1 MAHANI
7 AISKKITSNKKM
19 KIILQR
25 TDDAFQFE
33 AKNEEGYAVNFDLN
47 KDDGGNGRGI
57 RPMQSL
63 LMALGMCSAVDIV
76 IILKKQKQKIVDFK
90 IEVSGERE
98 KGGII
103 SLWKDVHV
111 IYYLSGNIDTDKA
124 KRSISLSL
132 EKYCSVAATLRL
144 AGAKITY
151 AIHLN
156 GLIVN

>member
-47 KDDGGNGRGI
+47 QDDGGNGRGI

-103 SLWKDVHV
+103 SLWKDVHF
-111 IYYLSGNIDTDKA
+111 IY
-124 KRSISLSL
+124 
-132 EKYCSVAATLRL
+132 
-144 AGAKITY
+144 
-151 AIHLN
+151 
-156 GLIVN
+156 